1 MDNSHKSAFTV
12 PAADQLAPEL
22 NPIVDQF
29 KQQLGK
35 MPNLY
40 ATIGYSANALT
51 TYLQYVRGQV
61 KNSFHA
67 RDREAIYL
75 LVSQFNGCEYCLA
88 SHTESAIKTGW
99 KEEDTL
105 LLRAGTHPEKKWQTL
120 YAVVHSAIEG
130 RGEVGDALLQE
141 FYALGYKEPALIDL
155 FILINVMSFT
165 NYIYRLTQIPIDF
178 PPAKAVYSPAA
189 ADGH

>member
-12 PAADQLAPEL
+12 PAADQLSPEL

-51 TYLQYVRGQV
+51 TYLQYVRGQA

-88 SHTESAIKTGW
+88 SQVSAIKKGW

-130 RGEVGDALLQE
+130 RGEVSDALLQE
-141 FYALGYKEPALIDL
+141 FYALGYKELAVIDL

-178 PPAKAVYSPAA
+178 PVRPAV
-189 ADGH
+189 